1 MQTKM
6 VVVMVVWTGETKQRK
21 VRHKSGACAVR
32 AVRLLLDKSIL
43 AMARSAALRNIRLRH
58 FHSAPLIESPV
69 TGLYRRLICVNRI
82 STLADFEN
90 CLNLQELYLRK
101 NNLTDINELVYLQN
115 LPKLKYLWLEENPLE
130 DSAGPS
136 YRQIVL
142 RALPHLKKLDNV
154 EVTPEEVAEAMRAP
168 VAQSPPAS
176 QRNHEMYE
184 NPSPPPQ
191 QPPPSSQQQQ
201 QQQYHHQ
208 QQYRQQS
215 PPVIEQ
221 QHQQMSPENT
231 ESECISDPADR
242 ASLPSS
248 PLQRSPSNRDCYS
261 PPPTPHQHRQQARSQ
276 AQNPA
281 PHATSHYSG
290 NSQHHQHR
298 GSYQQ
303 YDRSPGSDQDSP
315 VSGYRERVPI
325 APSMST
331 HSMKE
336 YYQSDYQRQN
346 PPAHYRHSQ
355 MDLTEWDETSPTSNH
370 QNNNNN
376 NHGGQHS
383 ANSGGHQQQAPTH
396 GQSNYQQ
403 NRRSI
408 AGSTVNE
415 RELYQYRN
423 GNGNGKGA
431 ESREEWE
438 DVDRRRNENRRS
450 DSRFNDSASV
460 ISNAL
465 LNHFAGVHR
474 RPVSRNSNLLSATLC
489 LVKELDYPS
498 LEVVEHAVR
507 CRIDELAE

>member
-1 MQTKM
+1 
-6 VVVMVVWTGETKQRK
+6 
-21 VRHKSGACAVR
+21 
-32 AVRLLLDKSIL
+32 
-43 AMARSAALRNIRLRH
+43 MARLTEEMVIARSKQSDLAAIKKLNCWGSELSDVSIIRRMRGVEVLA
-58 FHSAPLIESPV
+58 FS
-69 TGLYRRLICVNRI
+69 VNRI

-90 CLNLQELYLRK
+90 CINLQELYLRK
-101 NNLTDINELVYLQN
+101 NNLTDIDELVYLQN
-115 LPKLKYLWLEENPLE
+115 LPKLKFLWLEENPLVE
-130 DSAGPS
+130 NAGPS

-142 RALPHLKKLDNV
+142 RALPNLMKLDNV
-154 EVTPEEVAEAMRAP
+154 EVTPEEVNEAMRAP
-168 VAQSPPAS
+168 VAQP
-176 QRNHEMYE
+176 QRHEVYE

-191 QPPPSSQQQQ
+191 QHQPPVQQQQ
-201 QQQYHHQ
+201 QQQ

-215 PPVIEQ
+215 PVIE
-221 QHQQMSPENT
+221 QQMSPENT

-242 ASLPSS
+242 ASIPSS
-248 PLQRSPSNRDCYS
+248 PLQRSPPNRDCYS
-261 PPPTPHQHRQQARSQ
+261 PPTQS
-276 AQNPA
+276 QNP
-281 PHATSHYSG
+281 HASAHYNTSN
-290 NSQHHQHR
+290 NSR

-355 MDLTEWDETSPTSNH
+355 MDLTEWDETSPGGH

-376 NHGGQHS
+376 GGQ
-383 ANSGGHQQQAPTH
+383 NSSNNHQQQQGQQH
-396 GQSNYQQ
+396 GQSHYQQ

-423 GNGNGKGA
+423 GNGKGPD
-431 ESREEWE
+431 SRDEWE

>member
-1 MQTKM
+1 
-6 VVVMVVWTGETKQRK
+6 
-21 VRHKSGACAVR
+21 
-32 AVRLLLDKSIL
+32 
-43 AMARSAALRNIRLRH
+43 MARLTEEMVIARSKQSDLAAIKKLNCWGSELSDVSIIRRMRGVEVLA
-58 FHSAPLIESPV
+58 FS
-69 TGLYRRLICVNRI
+69 VNRI

-90 CLNLQELYLRK
+90 CINLQELYLRK
-101 NNLTDINELVYLQN
+101 NNLTDIDELVYLQN
-115 LPKLKYLWLEENPLE
+115 LPKLKFLWLEENPLVE
-130 DSAGPS
+130 HAGPG

-142 RALPHLKKLDNV
+142 RALPNLKKLDNV
-154 EVTPEEVAEAMRAP
+154 DVSPEEVAEAMRAP
-168 VAQSPPAS
+168 VAQPQ
-176 QRNHEMYE
+176 QRHEVYE
-184 NPSPPPQ
+184 NPSPPPPVQHQ
-191 QPPPSSQQQQ
+191 QTSPQQQQ
-201 QQQYHHQ
+201 Q

-215 PPVIEQ
+215 PVIE
-221 QHQQMSPENT
+221 QMSPENT

-242 ASLPSS
+242 ASIPSS
-248 PLQRSPSNRDCYS
+248 PLQ
-261 PPPTPHQHRQQARSQ
+261 
-276 AQNPA
+276 
-281 PHATSHYSG
+281 
-290 NSQHHQHR
+290 
-298 GSYQQ
+298 
-303 YDRSPGSDQDSP
+303 RSPGSDQDSP

-355 MDLTEWDETSPTSNH
+355 MDLTEWDESSSAAHH

-376 NHGGQHS
+376 GGQ
-383 ANSGGHQQQAPTH
+383 NSSNSHHQQQQQQQQQQQHH

-423 GNGNGKGA
+423 GNGKGP
-431 ESREEWE
+431 ESRDEWE

>member
-1 MQTKM
+1 
-6 VVVMVVWTGETKQRK
+6 
-21 VRHKSGACAVR
+21 
-32 AVRLLLDKSIL
+32 
-43 AMARSAALRNIRLRH
+43 MARLTEEMVIARSKQSDLAAIKKLNCWGSELSDVSIIRRMRGVEVLA
-58 FHSAPLIESPV
+58 FS
-69 TGLYRRLICVNRI
+69 VNRI

-90 CLNLQELYLRK
+90 CINLQELYLRK
-101 NNLTDINELVYLQN
+101 NNLTDIDELVYLQN
-115 LPKLKYLWLEENPLE
+115 LPKLKQLWLEENPLVE
-130 DSAGPS
+130 SAGPS

-142 RALPHLKKLDNV
+142 RALPNLKKLDNV

-168 VAQSPPAS
+168 
-176 QRNHEMYE
+176 
-184 NPSPPPQ
+184 
-191 QPPPSSQQQQ
+191 
-201 QQQYHHQ
+201 
-208 QQYRQQS
+208 
-215 PPVIEQ
+215 
-221 QHQQMSPENT
+221 QMSPENT

-242 ASLPSS
+242 ASIPSS
-248 PLQRSPSNRDCYS
+248 PLQRTPPNRDCYS
-261 PPPTPHQHRQQARSQ
+261 PPTHQPQHS
-276 AQNPA
+276 
-281 PHATSHYSG
+281 HASSHY
-290 NSQHHQHR
+290 NTNNHR
-298 GSYQQ
+298 GSFQQQ

-355 MDLTEWDETSPTSNH
+355 MDLTEWDDHHS
-370 QNNNNN
+370 Q
-376 NHGGQHS
+376 QHP
-383 ANSGGHQQQAPTH
+383 QQQQQSAQH

-423 GNGNGKGA
+423 GNGNGKGPD
-431 ESREEWE
+431 SRDEWE

>member
-1 MQTKM
+1 
-6 VVVMVVWTGETKQRK
+6 
-21 VRHKSGACAVR
+21 
-32 AVRLLLDKSIL
+32 
-43 AMARSAALRNIRLRH
+43 MARLTEEMVIARSKQSDLGAIKKLNCWGSELSDVSIIRRMRGVEVLAL
-58 FHSAPLIESPV
+58 S
-69 TGLYRRLICVNRI
+69 VNRI

-201 QQQYHHQ
+201 QYHHQ

-215 PPVIEQ
+215 PPVIEQQ

-248 PLQRSPSNRDCYS
+248 PLQ
-261 PPPTPHQHRQQARSQ
+261 
-276 AQNPA
+276 
-281 PHATSHYSG
+281 
-290 NSQHHQHR
+290 
-298 GSYQQ
+298 
-303 YDRSPGSDQDSP
+303 RSPGSDQDSP

-383 ANSGGHQQQAPTH
+383 ANSGGHQQQAPAH

>member
-1 MQTKM
+1 
-6 VVVMVVWTGETKQRK
+6 
-21 VRHKSGACAVR
+21 
-32 AVRLLLDKSIL
+32 
-43 AMARSAALRNIRLRH
+43 MARLTEEMVIARSKQSDLATIKKLNCWGSELSDVSIIRRMRGVEVLA
-58 FHSAPLIESPV
+58 FS
-69 TGLYRRLICVNRI
+69 VNRI

-90 CLNLQELYLRK
+90 CINLQELYLRK
-101 NNLTDINELVYLQN
+101 NNLTDIDELVYLQN
-115 LPKLKYLWLEENPLE
+115 LPKLKYLWLEENPLVE
-130 DSAGPS
+130 HAGPG

-142 RALPHLKKLDNV
+142 RALPNLKKLDNV
-154 EVTPEEVAEAMRAP
+154 DVSPEEVAEAMRAP
-168 VAQSPPAS
+168 
-176 QRNHEMYE
+176 
-184 NPSPPPQ
+184 
-191 QPPPSSQQQQ
+191 
-201 QQQYHHQ
+201 
-208 QQYRQQS
+208 
-215 PPVIEQ
+215 
-221 QHQQMSPENT
+221 QQMSPENT

-242 ASLPSS
+242 ASIPSS
-248 PLQRSPSNRDCYS
+248 PLQVIKCTTPFLIPFFVRFFEYMHRQPHTRLWGCKFTSLKLPIACSTPATTSSVRPFRGGSVNIKPFAIPPNRDCYS
-261 PPPTPHQHRQQARSQ
+261 PPSQ
-276 AQNPA
+276 AQNS
-281 PHATSHYSG
+281 HASSHY
-290 NSQHHQHR
+290 NTNNHR

-355 MDLTEWDETSPTSNH
+355 MDLTEWDDH
-370 QNNNNN
+370 
-376 NHGGQHS
+376 
-383 ANSGGHQQQAPTH
+383 HQQQQQQQQQQQHH

-423 GNGNGKGA
+423 GNGKGP
-431 ESREEWE
+431 ESRDEWE

>member
-1 MQTKM
+1 
-6 VVVMVVWTGETKQRK
+6 
-21 VRHKSGACAVR
+21 
-32 AVRLLLDKSIL
+32 
-43 AMARSAALRNIRLRH
+43 MARLTEEMVIARSKQSDLAAIKKLNCWGSELSDVSIIRRMRGVEVLA
-58 FHSAPLIESPV
+58 FS
-69 TGLYRRLICVNRI
+69 VNRI

-90 CLNLQELYLRK
+90 CINLQELYLRK
-101 NNLTDINELVYLQN
+101 NNLTDIDELVYLQN
-115 LPKLKYLWLEENPLE
+115 LPKLKYLWLEENPLV
-130 DSAGPS
+130 DNAGPS

-142 RALPHLKKLDNV
+142 RALPNLKKLDNV
-154 EVTPEEVAEAMRAP
+154 DVTPEEVTEAMRAP
-168 VAQSPPAS
+168 VAQP
-176 QRNHEMYE
+176 QRHEVYE
-184 NPSPPPQ
+184 NPSPPPPQQQ
-191 QPPPSSQQQQ
+191 QPPVS
-201 QQQYHHQ
+201 Q

-215 PPVIEQ
+215 PVIE
-221 QHQQMSPENT
+221 QQMSPENT

-242 ASLPSS
+242 VSIPSS
-248 PLQRSPSNRDCYS
+248 PLQRSPPNRDCYS
-261 PPPTPHQHRQQARSQ
+261 PPTQ
-276 AQNPA
+276 AQNS
-281 PHATSHYSG
+281 HASSHY
-290 NSQHHQHR
+290 NTNNHR

-303 YDRSPGSDQDSP
+303 YD
-315 VSGYRERVPI
+315 
-325 APSMST
+325 
-331 HSMKE
+331 E

-355 MDLTEWDETSPTSNH
+355 MDLTEWDESSPAGHH

-376 NHGGQHS
+376 GGQHS
-383 ANSGGHQQQAPTH
+383 SNSHHQQQQQHH
-396 GQSNYQQ
+396 GQTNYQQ

-423 GNGNGKGA
+423 GNGKGP
-431 ESREEWE
+431 ESRDEWE

>member
-1 MQTKM
+1 
-6 VVVMVVWTGETKQRK
+6 
-21 VRHKSGACAVR
+21 
-32 AVRLLLDKSIL
+32 
-43 AMARSAALRNIRLRH
+43 MARLTEEMVIARSKQSDLGAIKKLNCWGSELSDVSIIRRMRGVEVLAL
-58 FHSAPLIESPV
+58 S
-69 TGLYRRLICVNRI
+69 VNRI

-201 QQQYHHQ
+201 QQQQYHHQQ

-215 PPVIEQ
+215 PPVIEQQ

-261 PPPTPHQHRQQARSQ
+261 PPAAHQHRQQAPSQ
-276 AQNPA
+276 AQ

-303 YDRSPGSDQDSP
+303 YD
-315 VSGYRERVPI
+315 
-325 APSMST
+325 
-331 HSMKE
+331 E

-376 NHGGQHS
+376 NHGGSHS
-383 ANSGGHQQQAPTH
+383 ANSGGHQQQAPAH

>member
-1 MQTKM
+1 
-6 VVVMVVWTGETKQRK
+6 
-21 VRHKSGACAVR
+21 
-32 AVRLLLDKSIL
+32 
-43 AMARSAALRNIRLRH
+43 MARLTEEMVIARSKQSDLGAIKKLNCWGSELSDVSIIRRMRGVEVLAL
-58 FHSAPLIESPV
+58 S
-69 TGLYRRLICVNRI
+69 VNRI

-201 QQQYHHQ
+201 QYHHQ

-248 PLQRSPSNRDCYS
+248 PLQ
-261 PPPTPHQHRQQARSQ
+261 
-276 AQNPA
+276 
-281 PHATSHYSG
+281 
-290 NSQHHQHR
+290 
-298 GSYQQ
+298 
-303 YDRSPGSDQDSP
+303 RSPGSDQDSP

-383 ANSGGHQQQAPTH
+383 ANSGGHQQQAPAH

>member
-1 MQTKM
+1 
-6 VVVMVVWTGETKQRK
+6 
-21 VRHKSGACAVR
+21 
-32 AVRLLLDKSIL
+32 
-43 AMARSAALRNIRLRH
+43 MARLTEEMVIARSKQSDLAAIKKLNCWGSELSDVSIIRRMRGVEVLA
-58 FHSAPLIESPV
+58 FS
-69 TGLYRRLICVNRI
+69 VNRI

-90 CLNLQELYLRK
+90 CINLQELYLRK
-101 NNLTDINELVYLQN
+101 NNLTDIDELVYLQN
-115 LPKLKYLWLEENPLE
+115 LPKLKYLWLEENPLV
-130 DSAGPS
+130 DNAGPS

-142 RALPHLKKLDNV
+142 RALPNLKKLDNV
-154 EVTPEEVAEAMRAP
+154 DVTPEEVAEAMRAP
-168 VAQSPPAS
+168 VAQP
-176 QRNHEMYE
+176 QRHEVYE
-184 NPSPPPQ
+184 NPSPPP
-191 QPPPSSQQQQ
+191 PQQQQ
-201 QQQYHHQ
+201 QTPPVSQ
-208 QQYRQQS
+208 QQPYRQQS
-215 PPVIEQ
+215 PVIE
-221 QHQQMSPENT
+221 
-231 ESECISDPADR
+231 
-242 ASLPSS
+242 
-248 PLQRSPSNRDCYS
+248 RSPPNRDCYS
-261 PPPTPHQHRQQARSQ
+261 PPSTQ
-276 AQNPA
+276 AQHS
-281 PHATSHYSG
+281 HASSHYST
-290 NSQHHQHR
+290 NNHR

-303 YDRSPGSDQDSP
+303 YD
-315 VSGYRERVPI
+315 
-325 APSMST
+325 
-331 HSMKE
+331 E

-355 MDLTEWDETSPTSNH
+355 MDLTEWDESSPAGHH

-376 NHGGQHS
+376 GGQHS
-383 ANSGGHQQQAPTH
+383 SNSHHQQQQQHH

-423 GNGNGKGA
+423 GNGKGPEA
-431 ESREEWE
+431 RDEWE

>member
-1 MQTKM
+1 
-6 VVVMVVWTGETKQRK
+6 
-21 VRHKSGACAVR
+21 
-32 AVRLLLDKSIL
+32 
-43 AMARSAALRNIRLRH
+43 MARLTEEMVIARSKQSDLGAIKKLNCWGSELSDVSIIRRMRGVEVLAL
-58 FHSAPLIESPV
+58 S
-69 TGLYRRLICVNRI
+69 VNRI

-201 QQQYHHQ
+201 QYHHQ

-215 PPVIEQ
+215 PPVIER
-221 QHQQMSPENT
+221 N
-231 ESECISDPADR
+231 
-242 ASLPSS
+242 
-248 PLQRSPSNRDCYS
+248 PSNRDCYS
-261 PPPTPHQHRQQARSQ
+261 PPPTHQPRQQAPSQ
-276 AQNPA
+276 AQYPP

-290 NSQHHQHR
+290 NSQHRQHR

-383 ANSGGHQQQAPTH
+383 ANSGGHQQQAPAH

>member
-1 MQTKM
+1 
-6 VVVMVVWTGETKQRK
+6 
-21 VRHKSGACAVR
+21 
-32 AVRLLLDKSIL
+32 
-43 AMARSAALRNIRLRH
+43 MARLTEEMVIARSKQSDLAAIKKLNCWGSELSDVSIIRRMRGVEVLA
-58 FHSAPLIESPV
+58 FS
-69 TGLYRRLICVNRI
+69 VNRI

-90 CLNLQELYLRK
+90 CINLQELYLRK
-101 NNLTDINELVYLQN
+101 NNLTDIDELVYLQN
-115 LPKLKYLWLEENPLE
+115 LPKLKYLWLEENPLVE
-130 DSAGPS
+130 NAGPG

-142 RALPHLKKLDNV
+142 RALPNLKKLDNV
-154 EVTPEEVAEAMRAP
+154 DVTPEEVSEAMRAP
-168 VAQSPPAS
+168 VAQPP
-176 QRNHEMYE
+176 QRHEVYE
-184 NPSPPPQ
+184 NPSPPPPQQQ
-191 QPPPSSQQQQ
+191 QPPVS
-201 QQQYHHQ
+201 Q

-215 PPVIEQ
+215 PVIE
-221 QHQQMSPENT
+221 QQMSPENT

-242 ASLPSS
+242 ASIPSS
-248 PLQRSPSNRDCYS
+248 PLQ
-261 PPPTPHQHRQQARSQ
+261 
-276 AQNPA
+276 
-281 PHATSHYSG
+281 
-290 NSQHHQHR
+290 
-298 GSYQQ
+298 
-303 YDRSPGSDQDSP
+303 
-315 VSGYRERVPI
+315 
-325 APSMST
+325 
-331 HSMKE
+331 E

-355 MDLTEWDETSPTSNH
+355 MDLTEWDESQGGHH

-376 NHGGQHS
+376 GGQHS
-383 ANSGGHQQQAPTH
+383 SNSHHSQQQQQQQQH

-423 GNGNGKGA
+423 GNGKGP
-431 ESREEWE
+431 ESRDEWE

>member
-1 MQTKM
+1 
-6 VVVMVVWTGETKQRK
+6 
-21 VRHKSGACAVR
+21 
-32 AVRLLLDKSIL
+32 
-43 AMARSAALRNIRLRH
+43 MARLTEEMVIARSKQSDLGAIKKLNCWGSELSDVSIIRRMRGVEVLAL
-58 FHSAPLIESPV
+58 S
-69 TGLYRRLICVNRI
+69 VNRI

-248 PLQRSPSNRDCYS
+248 PLQ
-261 PPPTPHQHRQQARSQ
+261 
-276 AQNPA
+276 
-281 PHATSHYSG
+281 
-290 NSQHHQHR
+290 
-298 GSYQQ
+298 
-303 YDRSPGSDQDSP
+303 RSPGSDQDSP

>member
-1 MQTKM
+1 
-6 VVVMVVWTGETKQRK
+6 
-21 VRHKSGACAVR
+21 
-32 AVRLLLDKSIL
+32 
-43 AMARSAALRNIRLRH
+43 MARLTEEMVIARSKQSDLAAIKKLNCWGSELSDVSIIRRMRGVEVLA
-58 FHSAPLIESPV
+58 FS
-69 TGLYRRLICVNRI
+69 VNRI

-90 CLNLQELYLRK
+90 CINLQELYLRK
-101 NNLTDINELVYLQN
+101 NNLTDIDELVYLQN
-115 LPKLKYLWLEENPLE
+115 LPKLKQLWLEENPLVE
-130 DSAGPS
+130 SAGPS

-142 RALPHLKKLDNV
+142 RALPNLKKLDNV

-168 VAQSPPAS
+168 VAQP
-176 QRNHEMYE
+176 RHEPVYDD
-184 NPSPPPQ
+184 PSPPPPPQ
-191 QPPPSSQQQQ
+191 Q
-201 QQQYHHQ
+201 H
-208 QQYRQQS
+208 RQQS
-215 PPVIEQ
+215 PVIERT
-221 QHQQMSPENT
+221 P
-231 ESECISDPADR
+231 P
-242 ASLPSS
+242 
-248 PLQRSPSNRDCYS
+248 NRDCYS
-261 PPPTPHQHRQQARSQ
+261 PPIHQPQHS
-276 AQNPA
+276 
-281 PHATSHYSG
+281 HASSHY
-290 NSQHHQHR
+290 NTNNHR
-298 GSYQQ
+298 GSFQQQ

-355 MDLTEWDETSPTSNH
+355 MDLTEWDESSPAAH
-370 QNNNNN
+370 NNNN
-376 NHGGQHS
+376 GGQHS
-383 ANSGGHQQQAPTH
+383 TNSHHSQQHPQQQQQSAQH

-423 GNGNGKGA
+423 GNGNGKGPD
-431 ESREEWE
+431 SRDEWE

>member
-1 MQTKM
+1 
-6 VVVMVVWTGETKQRK
+6 
-21 VRHKSGACAVR
+21 
-32 AVRLLLDKSIL
+32 
-43 AMARSAALRNIRLRH
+43 MARLTEEMVIARSKQSDLAAIKKLNCWGSELSDVSIIRRMRGVEVLA
-58 FHSAPLIESPV
+58 FS
-69 TGLYRRLICVNRI
+69 VNRI

-90 CLNLQELYLRK
+90 CINLQELYLRK
-101 NNLTDINELVYLQN
+101 NNLTDIDELVYLQN
-115 LPKLKYLWLEENPLE
+115 LPKLKYLWLEENPLV

-142 RALPHLKKLDNV
+142 RALPNLKKLDNV
-154 EVTPEEVAEAMRAP
+154 DVTPEEVAEAMRAP
-168 VAQSPPAS
+168 VAQP
-176 QRNHEMYE
+176 QRHEVYE
-184 NPSPPPQ
+184 NPSPPPPQQ
-191 QPPPSSQQQQ
+191 QPPPVSQ
-201 QQQYHHQ
+201 Q

-215 PPVIEQ
+215 PVIE
-221 QHQQMSPENT
+221 QMSPENT

-242 ASLPSS
+242 ASIPSS
-248 PLQRSPSNRDCYS
+248 PLQ
-261 PPPTPHQHRQQARSQ
+261 
-276 AQNPA
+276 
-281 PHATSHYSG
+281 
-290 NSQHHQHR
+290 
-298 GSYQQ
+298 
-303 YDRSPGSDQDSP
+303 RSPGSDQDSP
-315 VSGYRERVPI
+315 MSGYRERVPI

-355 MDLTEWDETSPTSNH
+355 MDLTEWDESSPAGHH

-376 NHGGQHS
+376 GGQHS
-383 ANSGGHQQQAPTH
+383 SNSHHQQQQQNHH

-423 GNGNGKGA
+423 GNGKGP
-431 ESREEWE
+431 ESRDEWE

>member
-1 MQTKM
+1 
-6 VVVMVVWTGETKQRK
+6 
-21 VRHKSGACAVR
+21 
-32 AVRLLLDKSIL
+32 
-43 AMARSAALRNIRLRH
+43 MARLTEEMVIARSKQSDLAAIKKLNCWGSELSDVSIIRRMRGVEVLA
-58 FHSAPLIESPV
+58 FS
-69 TGLYRRLICVNRI
+69 VNRI

-90 CLNLQELYLRK
+90 CINLQELYLRK
-101 NNLTDINELVYLQN
+101 NNLTDIDELVYLQN
-115 LPKLKYLWLEENPLE
+115 LPKLKYLWLEENPLVE
-130 DSAGPS
+130 SAGPT

-142 RALPHLKKLDNV
+142 RALPNLKKLDNV
-154 EVTPEEVAEAMRAP
+154 DVTPEEVSEAMRAP
-168 VAQSPPAS
+168 VAQP
-176 QRNHEMYE
+176 RHEPVYDD
-184 NPSPPPQ
+184 PSPPPPPQ
-191 QPPPSSQQQQ
+191 Q
-201 QQQYHHQ
+201 H
-208 QQYRQQS
+208 RQQS
-215 PPVIEQ
+215 PVIERT
-221 QHQQMSPENT
+221 P
-231 ESECISDPADR
+231 P
-242 ASLPSS
+242 
-248 PLQRSPSNRDCYS
+248 NRDCYS
-261 PPPTPHQHRQQARSQ
+261 PPTQPQHS
-276 AQNPA
+276 
-281 PHATSHYSG
+281 HASSHY
-290 NSQHHQHR
+290 NTNNHR

-355 MDLTEWDETSPTSNH
+355 MDLTEWDESSTAAH
-370 QNNNNN
+370 NNNN
-376 NHGGQHS
+376 GGQHS
-383 ANSGGHQQQAPTH
+383 TNSHPHPQQQPAQH

-423 GNGNGKGA
+423 GNGNGKGPD
-431 ESREEWE
+431 SRDEWE

>member
-1 MQTKM
+1 
-6 VVVMVVWTGETKQRK
+6 
-21 VRHKSGACAVR
+21 
-32 AVRLLLDKSIL
+32 
-43 AMARSAALRNIRLRH
+43 MARLTEEMVIARSKQSDLAAIKKLNCWGSELSDVSIIRRMRGVEVLA
-58 FHSAPLIESPV
+58 FS
-69 TGLYRRLICVNRI
+69 VNRI

-90 CLNLQELYLRK
+90 CINLQELYLRK
-101 NNLTDINELVYLQN
+101 NNLTDIDELVYLQN
-115 LPKLKYLWLEENPLE
+115 LPKLKYLWLEENPLVE
-130 DSAGPS
+130 SAGPT

-142 RALPHLKKLDNV
+142 RALPNLKKLDNV
-154 EVTPEEVAEAMRAP
+154 DVTPEEVSEAMRAP
-168 VAQSPPAS
+168 VAQP
-176 QRNHEMYE
+176 RHEPVYDD
-184 NPSPPPQ
+184 PSPPPPPQ
-191 QPPPSSQQQQ
+191 Q
-201 QQQYHHQ
+201 H
-208 QQYRQQS
+208 RQQS
-215 PPVIEQ
+215 PVIE
-221 QHQQMSPENT
+221 QMSPENT

-242 ASLPSS
+242 ASIPSS
-248 PLQRSPSNRDCYS
+248 PLQ
-261 PPPTPHQHRQQARSQ
+261 
-276 AQNPA
+276 
-281 PHATSHYSG
+281 
-290 NSQHHQHR
+290 
-298 GSYQQ
+298 
-303 YDRSPGSDQDSP
+303 RSPGSDQDSP

-355 MDLTEWDETSPTSNH
+355 MDLTEWDESSTAAH
-370 QNNNNN
+370 NNNN
-376 NHGGQHS
+376 GGQHS
-383 ANSGGHQQQAPTH
+383 TNSHPHPQQQPAQH

-423 GNGNGKGA
+423 GNGNGKGPD
-431 ESREEWE
+431 SRDEWE

>member
-1 MQTKM
+1 
-6 VVVMVVWTGETKQRK
+6 
-21 VRHKSGACAVR
+21 
-32 AVRLLLDKSIL
+32 
-43 AMARSAALRNIRLRH
+43 MARLTEEMVIARSKQSDLGAIKKLNCWGSELSDVSIIRRMRGVEVLAL
-58 FHSAPLIESPV
+58 S
-69 TGLYRRLICVNRI
+69 VNRI

-201 QQQYHHQ
+201 QQQQYHHQQ

-215 PPVIEQ
+215 PPVIE
-221 QHQQMSPENT
+221 
-231 ESECISDPADR
+231 
-242 ASLPSS
+242 
-248 PLQRSPSNRDCYS
+248 RSPSNRDCYS
-261 PPPTPHQHRQQARSQ
+261 PPAAHQHRQQAPSQ
-276 AQNPA
+276 AQ

-376 NHGGQHS
+376 NHGGSHS
-383 ANSGGHQQQAPTH
+383 ANSGGHQQQAPAH

>member
-1 MQTKM
+1 
-6 VVVMVVWTGETKQRK
+6 
-21 VRHKSGACAVR
+21 
-32 AVRLLLDKSIL
+32 
-43 AMARSAALRNIRLRH
+43 MARLTEEMVIARSKQSDLAAIKKLNCWGSELSDVSIIRRMRGVEVLA
-58 FHSAPLIESPV
+58 FS
-69 TGLYRRLICVNRI
+69 VNRI

-90 CLNLQELYLRK
+90 CINLQELYLRK
-101 NNLTDINELVYLQN
+101 NNLTDIDELVYLQN
-115 LPKLKYLWLEENPLE
+115 LPKLKFLWLEENPLVE
-130 DSAGPS
+130 LAGPG

-142 RALPHLKKLDNV
+142 RALPNLKKLDNV
-154 EVTPEEVAEAMRAP
+154 DVSPEEVAEAMRAP
-168 VAQSPPAS
+168 VAQPQ
-176 QRNHEMYE
+176 QRHEVYE
-184 NPSPPPQ
+184 NPSPPPPVQHQ
-191 QPPPSSQQQQ
+191 QTSPQQQ
-201 QQQYHHQ
+201 Q

-215 PPVIEQ
+215 PVIE
-221 QHQQMSPENT
+221 QMSPENT

-242 ASLPSS
+242 ASIPSS
-248 PLQRSPSNRDCYS
+248 PLQRSPPNRDCYS
-261 PPPTPHQHRQQARSQ
+261 PPSQ
-276 AQNPA
+276 AQNS
-281 PHATSHYSG
+281 HASSHY
-290 NSQHHQHR
+290 NTNNHR

-303 YDRSPGSDQDSP
+303 YD
-315 VSGYRERVPI
+315 
-325 APSMST
+325 
-331 HSMKE
+331 E

-355 MDLTEWDETSPTSNH
+355 MDLTEWDESSSAAHH

-376 NHGGQHS
+376 GGQ
-383 ANSGGHQQQAPTH
+383 NSSNSHHQQQQQQQQQQQHH

-423 GNGNGKGA
+423 GNGKGP
-431 ESREEWE
+431 ESRDEWE